1 MKSWWPIKKNNR
13 LYHKSFQDLSGGR
26 SPSLLA
32 CFNLGIH
39 FFLRCIFTVCA
50 FKFSFNY
57 FYCFL
62 IHLLTT
68 GHNLYN
74 AHAID

>member
-39 FFLRCIFTVCA
+39 FFFKMHIYCVCIYVQFQ
-50 FKFSFNY
+50 
-57 FYCFL
+57 
-62 IHLLTT
+62 LLLLLS
-68 GHNLYN
+68 NPSVDYWPQF
-74 AHAID
+74 I